1 MVWEFPAVSHTRIKF
16 WKEPQYTQ
24 SGMWWFTLFFGFFGL
39 HHFLLRSPQT
49 GFIFLICNI
58 LTCGYL
64 WLYDLIQLSKQ
75 GGVDT
80 EELNKHGLS
89 YAFGALGLAQG
100 MWKTG
105 DEPVSAGTDAEAP
118 PNPLFFLAYSLLIP
132 ISPVAQYVAGD
143 GWTSFL
149 RLLYITVI
157 PFGTLLYMFSIL
169 SDYWTLFSQPSS
181 LFFTMSKKNLAP
193 FLDILPCPPADNI
206 LITILRFSLPILR
219 YISPGFAELIE
230 SMINTVK
237 VVKEDI
243 VEAGIQKAKQVTN
256 VANKVG
262 RLTTEIPAAVA
273 GPFVKAASIAANPM
287 AFVDN
292 LAPLP
297 PPPLPQ
303 PLQQQPPLQQQQ
315 QKGGSRSSNTNATP
329 LEYLTLGTLATVIG
343 GGLLLGINRSI
354 HRYAVTGKDDSPPDA
369 GRV

>member
-1 MVWEFPAVSHTRIKF
+1 
-16 WKEPQYTQ
+16 
-24 SGMWWFTLFFGFFGL
+24 
-39 HHFLLRSPQT
+39 
-49 GFIFLICNI
+49 
-58 LTCGYL
+58 
-64 WLYDLIQLSKQ
+64 
-75 GGVDT
+75 
-80 EELNKHGLS
+80 
-89 YAFGALGLAQG
+89 
-100 MWKTG
+100 
-105 DEPVSAGTDAEAP
+105 
-118 PNPLFFLAYSLLIP
+118 
-132 ISPVAQYVAGD
+132 
-143 GWTSFL
+143 
-149 RLLYITVI
+149 
-157 PFGTLLYMFSIL
+157 
-169 SDYWTLFSQPSS
+169 
-181 LFFTMSKKNLAP
+181 MSKKNLAP